1 MFGRIA
7 GRYDLMNSLMT
18 LGLDAGWRRATVRA
32 ADPPSDGLALDVGT
46 GTARLAASLAQ
57 VMPRGRVIGLD
68 LTEPMLRA
76 GQAWLWQRE
85 AGERV
90 ALVAGDALALPF
102 SERQFDCL
110 TSAFTVRNVPDLAAA
125 FREQTRVVRAGGR
138 VVCLELTWPRS
149 PFMAALFPVYFGRV
163 VPLVGGLV
171 SGDRAA
177 YGYLPESVRAF
188 PPPAELAGIM
198 REAGLIDVRWRR
210 LGFGTVALHVG
221 RRPD

>member
-7 GRYDLMNSLMT
+7 GRYDVMNSLMT

-90 ALVAGDALALPF
+90 SLVAGDALALPF
-102 SERQFDCL
+102 AERQFDCL
-110 TSAFTVRNVPDLAAA
+110 TSAFTVRNVQDLAAA

-149 PFMAALFPVYFGRV
+149 AFMAALFPVYFGQV

-177 YGYLPESVRAF
+177 YGYLPASVRAF

-198 REAGLIDVRWRR
+198 RGAGLIDVRWRR
-210 LGFGTVALHVG
+210 MGFGTVAVHVG